1 MMPVSVI
8 TGHLFLQLLVTGVS
22 SGSQYALLGVSFGI
36 IYSTTRIFHIANTVV
51 YTFAAYGAALVVQ
64 HLGFPL
70 VPALVV
76 GLLVAVATGVLI
88 ELGVYRPMRARG
100 GTLLT
105 VFLAS
110 LGLTIAAQNAIQL
123 VVGAATLPLPG
134 FPLHTI
140 SIGSITFTTLDVTQ
154 VVVAALLIAGLIVW
168 LQRSRYGHAIS
179 AVRSN
184 KEVAEAIGISVKRVY
199 VLVFALGSVFAG
211 VAALLFTMGT
221 VASPDMG
228 TQPILY
234 SFIAVFLGGVDS
246 ILGAALGGLIV
257 GLAASL
263 TSLFVSGDFSPVVV
277 FAVLYLVLLVRPNG
291 LLGVT
296 ESGGIKKPTFGLGGV
311 RMWRSSTRP
320 E

>member
-1 MMPVSVI
+1 MPFSVV
-8 TGHLFLQLLVTGVS
+8 TAHLFLQLLVTGVS

-51 YTFAAYGAALVVQ
+51 YTFAAYGAALTVQ

-76 GLLVAVATGVLI
+76 GLLVAIATGVLI

-110 LGLTIAAQNAIQL
+110 LGLTIAAQNGIQL
-123 VVGAATLPLPG
+123 AVGSATIPLPG

-140 SIGSITFTTLDVTQ
+140 SIGSITFTTLDITQ
-154 VVVAALLIAGLIVW
+154 VVLAAVLIGGLIVW
-168 LQRSRYGHAIS
+168 LHRSRYGHAIS

-184 KEVAEAIGISVKRVY
+184 KEVAVSIGISVERIY
-199 VLVFALGSVFAG
+199 ILVFAVGSVFAG
-211 VAALLFTMGT
+211 VAALLFAMGS
-221 VASPDMG
+221 VASSSMG

-246 ILGAALGGLIV
+246 VAGAALGGLIV

-263 TSLFVSGDFSPVVV
+263 TSLFLSGDYSPVIV
-277 FAVLYLVLLVRPNG
+277 FGVLYLVLLVRPNG
-291 LLGVT
+291 LLGVGEVT
-296 ESGGIKKPTFGLGGV
+296 GVKKPTFGSWGV
-311 RMWRSSTRP
+311 RTWRSSTRP